1 MCTGAVSERRS
12 PCVANVLKAGAG
24 GRSFNRAFVRKHPVA
39 TKRVVRAILKAST
52 ICALEPERVGRLLV
66 EKGYAAHYDYA
77 VQILKELPYGR
88 WREYNPEETVRF
100 YALRL
105 HEVGFI
111 KSTPQKIITQGTDWR
126 FVDELKKELK
136 G

>member
-52 ICALEPERVGRLLV
+52 PEFEDQR
-66 EKGYAAHYDYA
+66 H
-77 VQILKELPYGR
+77 
-88 WREYNPEETVRF
+88 TS
-100 YALRL
+100 
-105 HEVGFI
+105 
-111 KSTPQKIITQGTDWR
+111 KSVNLDS
-126 FVDELKKELK
+126 
-136 G
+136 